1 MWTRDE
7 LKFRA
12 KTVLKKSYWMSF
24 VVCLILGAAA
34 GIGGGIGSSGSSGAR
49 TEALF
54 YDLDSSIV
62 LLFLGIILFGSLI
75 AVGVSIFFLQPLTV
89 GGRKFFIQAAKDDV
103 KLNYIGHAFSSN
115 YLNIVKTVFFKNLFV
130 FLWSLLFLVPGIIK
144 SYQYYFVEYLM
155 AERPDMDYRRA
166 LDLSRQMTDGHKWN
180 IFVLELSFI
189 GWYLLG
195 ILACCIGGLFVNPY
209 YSATQTQLYL
219 TLRYNAIQNG
229 ITSESELGTI
239 TDSFEAST
247 AQSTNDS
254 FYSSNPN
261 GYSTSSDDSQSY
273 ESGTN
278 EPFSPEDTG
287 SQNASSDDNTNLND
301 DK

>member
-24 VVCLILGAAA
+24 VICLILGAAA
-34 GIGGGIGSSGSSGAR
+34 GIGGGIGSGSSSGAR
-49 TEALF
+49 TDALF
-54 YDLDSSIV
+54 FDFDASIA
-62 LLFLGIILFGSLI
+62 LLLLGIILFGSLI
-75 AVGVSIFFLQPLTV
+75 AIGVSIFFLQPLTV
-89 GGRKFFIQAAKDDV
+89 GGRKFFIQATKDDV

-115 YLNIVKTVFFKNLFV
+115 YLNIVKTVFFKNLFI
-130 FLWSLLFLVPGIIK
+130 FLWSLLFLIPGIIK

-209 YSATQTQLYL
+209 YFATQTQLYL

-239 TDSFEAST
+239 TNSYENST
-247 AQSTNDS
+247 QNTSNS
-254 FYSSNPN
+254 SYSSSPT
-261 GYSTSSDDSQSY
+261 GYSASSDDSRSY
-273 ESGTN
+273 ELGSN
-278 EPFSPEDTG
+278 EPPSSENVNSQDTP
-287 SQNASSDDNTNLND
+287 SDDNEDLNED
-301 DK
+301 R